1 MIKLTCKIGRQLLV
15 GALAVAGTANV
26 APAQAQTEFN
36 SSSGS
41 VYSIPKRFTYTGEPQ
56 LMFRGKA
63 QEGQAVYRV
72 YDKEL
77 NSIKDV
83 TIDLPASRKDVIE
96 ERSYTV
102 VEEVVEERTETE
114 AEIRDRLRFDE
125 SWTLE
130 IGINNYLSDEYD
142 VLEDAVQMTGTT
154 HVYVSRDLLNGYGL
168 SEYRK
173 VTYVEGAKEITVQ
186 TIRRRYVFSDWQAT
200 EERLYYGSGYS
211 YYVRDFDTDR
221 FENEWIGY
229 LTQTLFNTDDKYEY
243 LLPLYEWGQPRDTF
257 YWETSWN
264 GGYEYEYDY
273 VMVDYYSKEYLKRRL
288 YYSVPTSVTTR
299 VMSDD
304 GTVLHTIPGSV
315 EDVFLLGGKTYLVA
329 SEATEEDDHGYTTAY
344 RITFYELGDTPN
356 SIKAVRTEES
366 VKFYPR
372 LARRNESVTIETDA
386 ATAGQAREV
395 RITSIDG
402 RLVDRVNLPV
412 GETRAQVGTS
422 RLNGGLYNFTV
433 FANGKKLDNG
443 KIVVK

>member
-1 MIKLTCKIGRQLLV
+1 M
-15 GALAVAGTANV
+15 
-26 APAQAQTEFN
+26 
-36 SSSGS
+36 
-41 VYSIPKRFTYTGEPQ
+41 
-56 LMFRGKA
+56 
-63 QEGQAVYRV
+63 
-72 YDKEL
+72 
-77 NSIKDV
+77 
-83 TIDLPASRKDVIE
+83 
-96 ERSYTV
+96 
-102 VEEVVEERTETE
+102 
-114 AEIRDRLRFDE
+114 
-125 SWTLE
+125 
-130 IGINNYLSDEYD
+130 
-142 VLEDAVQMTGTT
+142 
-154 HVYVSRDLLNGYGL
+154 
-168 SEYRK
+168 
-173 VTYVEGAKEITVQ
+173 EGAKKITVQ
-186 TIRRRYVFSDWQAT
+186 AIRRRYVFSDWQAT
-200 EERLYYGSGYS
+200 EERLYYGSGFT

-221 FENEWIGY
+221 LDSEWSGY

-243 LLPLYEWGQPRDTF
+243 LLPVYEWGQPRDTL

-264 GGYEYEYDY
+264 GAYEQDY
-273 VMVDYYSKEYLKRRL
+273 AYVYVNGSREYLKRRL

-315 EDVFLLGGKTYLVA
+315 DDVFLLGGKTYLVA
-329 SEATEEDDHGYTTAY
+329 REVTEVNDYGAATAY

-386 ATAGQAREV
+386 ATTGQAREV

-402 RLVDRVNLPV
+402 RLVDRVSLPV

-433 FANGKKLDNG
+433 FANGKKVDNG

>member
-1 MIKLTCKIGRQLLV
+1 MKLTCKIGRQLLV

-26 APAQAQTEFN
+26 APAQAQTEIN
-36 SSSGS
+36 SPSDW
-41 VYSIPKRFTYTGEPQ
+41 VYSIPKRFSYTGEPQ
-56 LMFRGKA
+56 LMFHGKA

-83 TIDLPASRKDVIE
+83 TIDMPVGRKEVIE

-102 VEEVVEERTETE
+102 FEEVVEERTETE
-114 AEIRDRLRFDE
+114 AEIRDRLGYDE
-125 SWTLE
+125 SWTFETEE
-130 IGINNYLSDEYD
+130 IGINYYLSRAYD
-142 VLEDAVQMTGTT
+142 VLEDPAQMTGTT
-154 HVYVSRDLLNGYGL
+154 HVYVPEDLLLYGYEGV

-173 VTYVEGAKEITVQ
+173 VTYVEGAKKITVQ

-200 EERLYYGSGYS
+200 EERLYYGSWYS

-221 FENEWIGY
+221 FENEWEGC

-243 LLPLYEWGQPRDTF
+243 LLPVYEWGQPRDTL
-257 YWETSWN
+257 YWETGPWN
-264 GGYEYEYDY
+264 DEYDY
-273 VMVDYYSKEYLKRRL
+273 VYVNDSKEYLKRML

-315 EDVFLLGGKTYLVA
+315 DDVFLLGGKTYLVA